1 MDRHQAY
8 RLALT
13 AELRS
18 QALYRKLGK
27 GFAASDAAEIF
38 ATLVGMEKA
47 HEAKLQEAYRNEN
60 NGQPL
65 LLIDDFD
72 PELADL
78 DFTDPVKVLDFAIA
92 REEQARQN
100 YLDLAG
106 DTGDPS
112 LKEVFERFAQEEAGH
127 ATVLLALIQK
137 LQGALTWYDPS
148 ELTGLM
154 ED

>member
-8 RLALT
+8 RLAIT

-27 GFAASDAAEIF
+27 GFASTEAAEIF
-38 ATLVGMEKA
+38 ASLVGMEKA
-47 HEAKLQEAYRNEN
+47 HEAKLQEAYRSEN

-65 LLIDDFD
+65 VLIDDFD
-72 PELADL
+72 PELAAV
-78 DFTDPVKVLDFAIA
+78 DFTDPVKVLEFAIA
-92 REEQARQN
+92 REDQARSN
-100 YLDLAG
+100 YLDLAA
-106 DTGDPS
+106 DTKESD
-112 LKEVFERFAQEEAGH
+112 LIEVFERFAQEEAGH
-127 ATVLLALIQK
+127 AAVLLALIQK